1 MEAVG
6 NNHLAHVL
14 QEVAG
19 EDEISEAGVVGSHNL
34 TALALPFFMAF
45 VDEDDVLADAHD
57 GVHVVGVDDGG
68 HVELAGDALQ
78 QFVDDEGGLG
88 IETRVGLVAE
98 QVFGVEGDGTG
109 NGDALLHTA
118 GNLAG
123 EFLVGSLQIDTVEA
137 LLGAVYALA
146 EVHRGEHVEGE
157 HDVLE
162 DGHRV
167 EEGSALEDHAHFA
180 AHEHFF
186 AFRHADEV
194 AAVVEHLSAGGFE
207 QPYEVLHEHG
217 LARAA
222 LADDEIGLAVEEGGV
237 DVLQHIL
244 AVETF
249 IEVLDFNH
257 DRSWVRNTS
266 LKRIR
271 ALEETTAS
279 VLALPTLTLPPST
292 V

>member
-14 QEVAG
+14 QQVAG
-19 EDEISEAGVVGSHNL
+19 EDEIGEAGVVGSHDL

-78 QFVDDEGGLG
+78 GGLG

-98 QVFGVEGDGTG
+98 QVFGVEGDGAG
-109 NGDALLHTA
+109 NGYALLHTA
-118 GNLAG
+118 GDLAG

-137 LLGAVYALA
+137 FLGAVYALA

-167 EEGSALEDHAHFA
+167 EEGCTLEDHAHLA

-186 AFRHADEV
+186 AFRHADKV
-194 AAVVEHLSAGGFE
+194 AAIIEHLSAGGFE

-237 DVLQHIL
+237 DVFQHFL
-244 AVETF
+244 VVETF